1 MIDLLLYVLY
11 LLIGLLATGVVLLL
25 HELGHYIAA
34 IILGA
39 EVEVFGIGIG
49 PVIWRHW
56 GKKTEFRL
64 SLIPFGGYCRLG
76 GSEDLTVA
84 LSNKSKKIN
93 TAEKGSFFAI
103 SPWRKFLIFLSGPM
117 TNFLL
122 AFLLLAIVSAI
133 PVKRI
138 SHGLIVAPISDYS
151 SLYGIDTKQETIKK
165 GDIIISSGDK
175 KFIDWEDFSSWLS
188 NHKGEDIE
196 LNILRNNKKTT
207 VTISPTL
214 LDSGYSY
221 GIANLEEPVI
231 GRSEDERIDVGDRL
245 VEANGHRIEWT
256 YDLYLLDADS
266 FNLVFEGENG
276 RKEVKMDGTSFPFAW
291 KTDYRI
297 SPDSSTPFSTAFNK
311 TIDLSK
317 RTAAAIIKLLSFN
330 FKEALEII
338 SGPFTSAKNIGRIS
352 TLAFSESSRS
362 GIRTLLYLLS
372 IISISISIGNLI
384 PIPTFD
390 GGQMIITIAEMI
402 VHRPLK
408 PNTYLILHISG
419 MVMAWALIIAM
430 NAWGIVET
438 LFL

>member
-11 LLIGLLATGVVLLL
+11 LLIGLLATGVVLLI

-34 IILGA
+34 KSLGA

-196 LNILRNNKKTT
+196 LNILRNKKETT

-214 LDSGYSY
+214 LDYGYSY

-231 GRSEDERIDVGDRL
+231 GRSEDERIEVGDRL

-297 SPDSSTPFSTAFNK
+297 SPDSSTPSSTAFNK

-330 FKEALEII
+330 FKEALEVI

-438 LFL
+438 LLL

>member
-11 LLIGLLATGVVLLL
+11 LLIGLLATGVVLLI

-133 PVKRI
+133 PVNRI

-188 NHKGEDIE
+188 NHKGENIE
-196 LNILRNNKKTT
+196 LNILRNKKETT

-231 GRSEDERIDVGDRL
+231 GRSEDERIEVGDRL

-317 RTAAAIIKLLSFN
+317 RTAAAIIKLLSFS
-330 FKEALEII
+330 FKEALEVI

>member
-11 LLIGLLATGVVLLL
+11 LLIGLLATGVVLLI

-151 SLYGIDTKQETIKK
+151 SLYGIDSKQETIKK

-231 GRSEDERIDVGDRL
+231 GRSEDERIEVGDRL

-291 KTDYRI
+291 MTDYRI

-330 FKEALEII
+330 FKEALEVI

-390 GGQMIITIAEMI
+390 GGQMVITIAEMI
-402 VHRPLK
+402 VHRTLK
-408 PNTYLILHISG
+408 PNTYLVLHISG

>member
-11 LLIGLLATGVVLLL
+11 LLIGLLATGVVLLI

-196 LNILRNNKKTT
+196 LNILRNKKETT

-231 GRSEDERIDVGDRL
+231 GRSEDERIEVGDRL

-330 FKEALEII
+330 FKEALEVI

-390 GGQMIITIAEMI
+390 GGQIIITIAEMI
-402 VHRPLK
+402 VHRSLK

>member
-11 LLIGLLATGVVLLL
+11 LLIGLLATGVVLLI

-117 TNFLL
+117 TNFML

-196 LNILRNNKKTT
+196 LNILRNKKETT

-231 GRSEDERIDVGDRL
+231 GRSEDERIEVGDRL

-408 PNTYLILHISG
+408 PNTYLVLHISG

>member
-11 LLIGLLATGVVLLL
+11 LLIGLLATGVVLLI

-231 GRSEDERIDVGDRL
+231 GRSEDERIEVGDRL

-330 FKEALEII
+330 FKEALEVI

-408 PNTYLILHISG
+408 PNTYLVLHISG

>member
-1 MIDLLLYVLY
+1 MI
-11 LLIGLLATGVVLLL
+11 

-196 LNILRNNKKTT
+196 LNILRNKKETT

-231 GRSEDERIDVGDRL
+231 GRSEDERIEVGDRL

-408 PNTYLILHISG
+408 PNTYLVLHISG

>member
-196 LNILRNNKKTT
+196 LYILRNNKETT

-231 GRSEDERIDVGDRL
+231 GRSEDERIEVGDRL

-330 FKEALEII
+330 FKEALEVI

-390 GGQMIITIAEMI
+390 GGQMVITIAEMI

-408 PNTYLILHISG
+408 PNTYLVLHISG

>member
-1 MIDLLLYVLY
+1 MAATVDL
-11 LLIGLLATGVVLLL
+11 
-25 HELGHYIAA
+25 AA
-34 IILGA
+34 L
-39 EVEVFGIGIG
+39 
-49 PVIWRHW
+49 
-56 GKKTEFRL
+56 
-64 SLIPFGGYCRLG
+64 
-76 GSEDLTVA
+76 A

-196 LNILRNNKKTT
+196 LNILRNNKETT

-231 GRSEDERIDVGDRL
+231 GRSEDERIEVGDRL

-276 RKEVKMDGTSFPFAW
+276 RKEVKIDGTSFPFAW

-330 FKEALEII
+330 FKEALEVI

-408 PNTYLILHISG
+408 PNTYLVLHISG

>member
-11 LLIGLLATGVVLLL
+11 LLIGLLATGVVLLI

-122 AFLLLAIVSAI
+122 AFLLLAIASAI

-196 LNILRNNKKTT
+196 LNILRNNKETT

-231 GRSEDERIDVGDRL
+231 GRSEDERIEVGDRL

-408 PNTYLILHISG
+408 PNTYLVLHISG

>member
-11 LLIGLLATGVVLLL
+11 LLIGLLATGVVLLI

-133 PVKRI
+133 PIKRI

-196 LNILRNNKKTT
+196 LNILRNKKETT

-231 GRSEDERIDVGDRL
+231 GRSEDERIEVGDRL

-317 RTAAAIIKLLSFN
+317 RTAAAIIKLLSFS
-330 FKEALEII
+330 FKEALEVI

-408 PNTYLILHISG
+408 PNTYLVLHISG

>member
-11 LLIGLLATGVVLLL
+11 LLIGLLATGVVLLI

-196 LNILRNNKKTT
+196 LNILRNKKETT

-231 GRSEDERIDVGDRL
+231 GRSEDERIEVGDRL

-390 GGQMIITIAEMI
+390 GGQMVITIAEMI

-408 PNTYLILHISG
+408 PNTYLVLHISG

>member
-11 LLIGLLATGVVLLL
+11 LLIGLLATGVVLLI

-196 LNILRNNKKTT
+196 LNILRNKKETT

-231 GRSEDERIDVGDRL
+231 GRSEDERIEVGDRL

-402 VHRPLK
+402 VHRSLK

>member
-11 LLIGLLATGVVLLL
+11 LLIGLLATGVVLLI

-117 TNFLL
+117 TICLL

-196 LNILRNNKKTT
+196 LNILRNKKENT

-231 GRSEDERIDVGDRL
+231 GRSEDERIEVGDRL

-408 PNTYLILHISG
+408 PNTYLVLHISG

>member
-11 LLIGLLATGVVLLL
+11 LLIGLLATGVVLLI

-93 TAEKGSFFAI
+93 SAEKGSFFAI

-196 LNILRNNKKTT
+196 LNILRNKKETI

-231 GRSEDERIDVGDRL
+231 GRSEDERIEVGDRL

-408 PNTYLILHISG
+408 PNTYLVLHISG

>member
-11 LLIGLLATGVVLLL
+11 LLIGLLATGVVLLI
-25 HELGHYIAA
+25 HELGHYTAA

-117 TNFLL
+117 TNFML

-196 LNILRNNKKTT
+196 LNILRNKKETT

-231 GRSEDERIDVGDRL
+231 GRSEDERIEVGDRL

-408 PNTYLILHISG
+408 PNTYLVLHISG

>member
-11 LLIGLLATGVVLLL
+11 LLIGLLATGVVLLI

-56 GKKTEFRL
+56 GKTTEFRL

-93 TAEKGSFFAI
+93 SAEKGSFFAI

-117 TNFLL
+117 TNFML

-196 LNILRNNKKTT
+196 LNILRNKKETT

-231 GRSEDERIDVGDRL
+231 GRSEDERIEVGDRL

-402 VHRPLK
+402 VHRTLK
-408 PNTYLILHISG
+408 PNTYLVLHISG

>member
-11 LLIGLLATGVVLLL
+11 LLIGLLATGVVLLI

-103 SPWRKFLIFLSGPM
+103 SPCRKFLIFLSGPM

-196 LNILRNNKKTT
+196 LNILRNKKETT

-231 GRSEDERIDVGDRL
+231 GRSEDERIEVGDRL

-317 RTAAAIIKLLSFN
+317 RTAAAIIKLLSFS
-330 FKEALEII
+330 FKEALEVI

-402 VHRPLK
+402 VHRPIK
-408 PNTYLILHISG
+408 PNTYLVLHISG

>member
-11 LLIGLLATGVVLLL
+11 LLIGLLATGVVLLI
-25 HELGHYIAA
+25 HELGHYITA

-196 LNILRNNKKTT
+196 LNILRNNKETT

-231 GRSEDERIDVGDRL
+231 GRSEDERIEVGDRL

-291 KTDYRI
+291 MTDYRI

-408 PNTYLILHISG
+408 PNTYLVLHISG

>member
-196 LNILRNNKKTT
+196 LNILRNKKETT

-231 GRSEDERIDVGDRL
+231 GRSEDERIEVGDRL

-408 PNTYLILHISG
+408 PNTYLVLHISG

>member
-1 MIDLLLYVLY
+1 
-11 LLIGLLATGVVLLL
+11 
-25 HELGHYIAA
+25 
-34 IILGA
+34 
-39 EVEVFGIGIG
+39 IGIG

-196 LNILRNNKKTT
+196 LNILRNKKETT

-221 GIANLEEPVI
+221 GIANLEKPVI
-231 GRSEDERIDVGDRL
+231 GRSEDERIEVGDRL

-408 PNTYLILHISG
+408 PNTYLVLHISG

>member
-11 LLIGLLATGVVLLL
+11 LLIGLLATGVVLLI

-133 PVKRI
+133 PVNRI

-196 LNILRNNKKTT
+196 LNILRNKKETT

-231 GRSEDERIDVGDRL
+231 GRSEDERIEVGDRL

-317 RTAAAIIKLLSFN
+317 RTAAAIIKLLSFS
-330 FKEALEII
+330 FKEALEVI

>member
-1 MIDLLLYVLY
+1 M
-11 LLIGLLATGVVLLL
+11 
-25 HELGHYIAA
+25 
-34 IILGA
+34 
-39 EVEVFGIGIG
+39 
-49 PVIWRHW
+49 
-56 GKKTEFRL
+56 
-64 SLIPFGGYCRLG
+64 IPFGGYCRLG

-133 PVKRI
+133 PVNRI

-196 LNILRNNKKTT
+196 LNILRNKKETT

-221 GIANLEEPVI
+221 GIANLEELVI
-231 GRSEDERIDVGDRL
+231 GRSEDERIEVGDRL

-317 RTAAAIIKLLSFN
+317 RTAAAIIKLLSFS
-330 FKEALEII
+330 FKEALEVI

>member
-11 LLIGLLATGVVLLL
+11 LLIGLLATGVVLLI

-117 TNFLL
+117 TNFML

-196 LNILRNNKKTT
+196 LNILRNNKETT

-231 GRSEDERIDVGDRL
+231 GRSEDERIEVGDRL

-338 SGPFTSAKNIGRIS
+338 SGPFTSAKTIGRIS

-408 PNTYLILHISG
+408 PNTYLVLHISG

>member
-11 LLIGLLATGVVLLL
+11 LLIGLLATGVVLLI

-196 LNILRNNKKTT
+196 LNILRNKKETT

-231 GRSEDERIDVGDRL
+231 GRSEDERIEVGDRL

-330 FKEALEII
+330 FKEALEVI

-390 GGQMIITIAEMI
+390 GGQMVITIAEMI
-402 VHRPLK
+402 VHRTLK
-408 PNTYLILHISG
+408 PNTYLVLHISG

>member
-1 MIDLLLYVLY
+1 MFFVSAKLNAVDLLL
-11 LLIGLLATGVVLLL
+11 LIVVL
-25 HELGHYIAA
+25 
-34 IILGA
+34 
-39 EVEVFGIGIG
+39 
-49 PVIWRHW
+49 R
-56 GKKTEFRL
+56 EFVRVLVTPSDEL
-64 SLIPFGGYCRLG
+64 SLKFNSLFEKGYNLEYKF
-76 GSEDLTVA
+76 SSSA
-84 LSNKSKKIN
+84 LKSWTTSGEIYFAIN

-196 LNILRNNKKTT
+196 LNILRNKKETT

-231 GRSEDERIDVGDRL
+231 GRSEDERIEVGDRL

-291 KTDYRI
+291 MTDYRI

-330 FKEALEII
+330 FKEALEVI

-408 PNTYLILHISG
+408 PNAYLVLHISG

>member
-1 MIDLLLYVLY
+1 MIDLLLYILY
-11 LLIGLLATGVVLLL
+11 LLIGLLATGVVLLI

-196 LNILRNNKKTT
+196 LNILRNKKETT

-231 GRSEDERIDVGDRL
+231 GRSEDERIEVGDRL

-317 RTAAAIIKLLSFN
+317 RTAAAIIKLLSFS
-330 FKEALEII
+330 FKEALEVI

-408 PNTYLILHISG
+408 PNTYLVLHISG